1 MVGKIQATWV
11 SNASILIRYK
21 DIKVLVDG
29 LYDDK
34 GHVFSRMPKK
44 IEEMVMN
51 GDAPFDHIDYLIFS
65 HRHLDHY
72 CERKVTAYLKK
83 HSVKR
88 IFLPQE
94 CVAGRPIREFFAAS
108 QMAYTALSK
117 ATDEKVFHLNAHV
130 DLQFQKTRHLSETE
144 DVVQHFC
151 CQMIFDNEKKILW
164 TSDMDYMHIPFQGIL
179 SEEQTVTFVNPM
191 FMSAIRGKKFYH
203 GGLKTK
209 YIAVYHLPFA
219 EDDDMNLGNLVK
231 NAIRRWHKP
240 DGEPVVFREVLE
252 TRTF

>member
-1 MVGKIQATWV
+1 MIGKIQATLV
-11 SNASILIRYK
+11 SNAGILIRYK
-21 DIKVLVDG
+21 DIKVLMDG

-117 ATDEKVFHLNAHV
+117 ATDEKVFSFKCACGFAISKDTPLE
-130 DLQFQKTRHLSETE
+130 RGGR
-144 DVVQHFC
+144 C
-151 CQMIFDNEKKILW
+151 CTALLLPND
-164 TSDMDYMHIPFQGIL
+164 
-179 SEEQTVTFVNPM
+179 
-191 FMSAIRGKKFYH
+191 IR
-203 GGLKTK
+203 
-209 YIAVYHLPFA
+209 
-219 EDDDMNLGNLVK
+219 
-231 NAIRRWHKP
+231 
-240 DGEPVVFREVLE
+240 
-252 TRTF
+252 